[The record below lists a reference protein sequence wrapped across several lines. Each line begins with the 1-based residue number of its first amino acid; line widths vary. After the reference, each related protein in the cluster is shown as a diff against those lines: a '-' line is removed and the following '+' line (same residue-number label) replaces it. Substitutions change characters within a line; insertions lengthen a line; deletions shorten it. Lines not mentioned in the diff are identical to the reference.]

1 MKKNFGDDFNTFLIG
16 RDLITNQKVMTFINA
31 QFWKEAI
38 NSKFKSIIQNN
49 IWVLADFTS

>member
-16 RDLITNQKVMTFINA
+16 RDLITNQEVMTFING

-38 NSKFKSIIQNN
+38 NSKFKSIIQKN